1 MNHRID
7 HENLLA
13 EVLAEASP
21 PEFRASLLA
30 EILRHARR
38 RRRWRRARQ
47 VFGVL
52 IIMGLLA
59 SGMMRWFSSPP
70 AASSPPVTVKI
81 AAPSYELVRTQP
93 LPASALVRT
102 HEFSEAQFTL
112 PEPAF
117 IEIVTISGGYHRL
130 NDDELM
136 LLLGG
141 KPAVL
146 IRTGPDSKELVFA
159 NPEDQRKLLFVESG
173 NQTR

>member
-1 MNHRID
+1 MNHRVD

-70 AASSPPVTVKI
+70 AASSPPVMMKI
-81 AAPSYELVRTQP
+81 AAPSYELVHTQP

-102 HEFSEAQFTL
+102 HEFSEAQFML
-112 PEPAF
+112 PGLAF
-117 IEIVTISGGYHRL
+117 AKVVTVGGGYHLL
-130 NDDELM
+130 NADEIIS
-136 LLLGG
+136 LLGG

-146 IRTGPDSKELVFA
+146 IRTGPSSKELVFA
-159 NPEDQRKLLFVESG
+159 NPEDQKKLLFVESG